1 MNQASLAHLH
11 RILAARIPAAFTS
24 FHSPSGVPIGFRF
37 IGTPE
42 LHAHSFTQNAN
53 SSNSPNE

>member
-1 MNQASLAHLH
+1 MNQAFLAHLH

-24 FHSPSGVPIGFRF
+24 FHSSSGIPIGFRF

-42 LHAHSFTQNAN
+42 FHAYSFTQNAHSSN
-53 SSNSPNE
+53 SSNG